1 MEEYLKQNPN
11 IHCLE
16 CNSEK
21 INYIS
26 ITFAIFICDN
36 CYKNYSNFKKNQL
49 IKNINDEFNT
59 HEIILIK
66 KGGNERFLNLMKEYS
81 ISLTQPSIEFKY
93 LTNISKYYLK
103 LLKVETD
110 KEENKKDSE
119 EEYNNILKEKP
130 SLEDGR
136 DLDVDED
143 DDDDDDGEIEKFE
156 KLYEKLKTNEEDN
169 KKEKKE
175 EIKENK
181 KEEIKSKENKKEEN
195 KSKENK
201 KEETQNENK
210 IENKIE
216 EVEIKDKKTLLE
228 QTKEDISNT
237 SNMIGGWFSYLGS
250 AIKNSADY
258 MGITPKI
265 QEAKTTFDNSM
276 EKYGFNEMI
285 QKTKDSIVN
294 ASISTANYIKET
306 GKNIIENETLK
317 NAFGNV
323 NKKYNEF
330 VGKAEDYITKDNVNQ
345 EKIREKIN
353 KDNNNPSDVVSQL
366 KSDL

>member
-1 MEEYLKQNPN
+1 
-11 IHCLE
+11 
-16 CNSEK
+16 
-21 INYIS
+21 
-26 ITFAIFICDN
+26 
-36 CYKNYSNFKKNQL
+36 
-49 IKNINDEFNT
+49 
-59 HEIILIK
+59 
-66 KGGNERFLNLMKEYS
+66 
-81 ISLTQPSIEFKY
+81 
-93 LTNISKYYLK
+93 
-103 LLKVETD
+103 
-110 KEENKKDSE
+110 
-119 EEYNNILKEKP
+119 
-130 SLEDGR
+130 
-136 DLDVDED
+136 
-143 DDDDDDGEIEKFE
+143 
-156 KLYEKLKTNEEDN
+156 
-169 KKEKKE
+169 
-175 EIKENK
+175 
-181 KEEIKSKENKKEEN
+181 
-195 KSKENK
+195 
-201 KEETQNENK
+201 
-210 IENKIE
+210 
-216 EVEIKDKKTLLE
+216 
-228 QTKEDISNT
+228 
-237 SNMIGGWFSYLGS
+237 MIGGWFSYLGN

>member
-26 ITFAIFICDN
+26 ITFAIFICDK
-36 CYKNYSNFKKNQL
+36 CYKNYNNFKKQQS
-49 IKNINDEFNT
+49 IKKINDEFNQY
-59 HEIILIK
+59 EITLIK

-81 ISLTQPSIEFKY
+81 ISLTEPSIEFKY
-93 LTNISKYYLK
+93 LTNISKYYIK
-103 LLKVETD
+103 LLKAETD
-110 KEENKKDSE
+110 KEEKKIDSD
-119 EEYNNILKEKP
+119 EEYNNIINDKP
-130 SLEDGR
+130 SLEDGKE
-136 DLDVDED
+136 LDVDED
-143 DDDDDDGEIEKFE
+143 DDDDDDGELEKFE
-156 KLYEKLKTNEEDN
+156 KKLYG
-169 KKEKKE
+169 KE
-175 EIKENK
+175 EEEKIKINQEENN
-181 KEEIKSKENKKEEN
+181 KEENKKEEN
-195 KSKENK
+195 KKEENK
-201 KEETQNENK
+201 NE
-210 IENKIE
+210 IKIE

-250 AIKNSADY
+250 AIKSSADY

-276 EKYGFNEMI
+276 EKYGFNEMF

-306 GKNIIENETLK
+306 GKNIIENETIK
-317 NAFGNV
+317 NALGNV
-323 NKKYNEF
+323 NKKYNEM
-330 VGKAEDYITKDNVNQ
+330 VGKAEDFISKDNINK

-353 KDNNNPSDVVSQL
+353 KDNNNPSDIVSQL
-366 KSDL
+366 KDDL